1 MQAIIIGLPGH
12 ANLSSHCMYLHRATH
27 TPYLPPKLCITM
39 VFHFSREMENNAY
52 ANFLHFLFFL
62 GGGREGGG
70 QIRCIIGD
78 VQVAYCTSAF
88 EVIAGRLSCDVT
100 HHSFYHGLAI
110 DQRVR
115 GIHV

>member
-1 MQAIIIGLPGH
+1 MLMQI
-12 ANLSSHCMYLHRATH
+12 
-27 TPYLPPKLCITM
+27 
-39 VFHFSREMENNAY
+39 
-52 ANFLHFLFFL
+52 FFFFW
-62 GGGREGGG
+62 GGGEGGGKGDG

-88 EVIAGRLSCDVT
+88 EVIAGQLSLGVT

>member
-1 MQAIIIGLPGH
+1 MLMQI
-12 ANLSSHCMYLHRATH
+12 
-27 TPYLPPKLCITM
+27 
-39 VFHFSREMENNAY
+39 
-52 ANFLHFLFFL
+52 FFFFWGGG
-62 GGGREGGG
+62 GGGRGGKGGG

-88 EVIAGRLSCDVT
+88 EVIAGRLSCGVT

-115 GIHV
+115 GMCKIMQYA